1 MPPQIKGLPE
11 DSSSVPKTAGSMGWL
26 KLAKILLF
34 APYFLVVAWDGLKA
48 PFAADDMQAIH
59 TYWHPSPL
67 RLLTSQFLIWRGYWR
82 PMVGFFYLPIFRVWG
97 LNPAPYH
104 AVLLL
109 LLAIGAYQLYRFARA
124 LGSGEL
130 PAAIAALIACYHG
143 GLANLYYN
151 TVYVGDVLCGVFY
164 WAAFAHY
171 ARIRATGRLPSRG
184 QTAAFL
190 GLYLCALNSKEIAVT
205 MPVMLLAYEWLYHK
219 PPPLPWKEFAGWL
232 RGPGRVLCLAGL
244 LNVVYI
250 YGKAFGPYG
259 LMKEPAY
266 KPVLSWERIADFQ
279 VRYLSNIFYQVNRL
293 DGLAT
298 CALWLIVTYF
308 AWRRNRPI
316 LRFCWVYVV
325 LAPLPI
331 EFLIGRDQANLYVTL
346 AGWAVFAATLFVD
359 CLPGAARVLSGEP
372 LLRRLGQPRLRAM
385 LALAGMI
392 VLAWGTWN
400 YEQTWVVSA
409 IPKLSPLTAE
419 VLAQFRAMNPR
430 VPRGA
435 TVVFLEDPWP
445 GGYDM
450 LFIAELWFG
459 DRNTHVYL
467 NQKQALT
474 PIQMA
479 NTDAVFTWKEGKLVR
494 VQ

>member
-1 MPPQIKGLPE
+1 MSPEIQGLPE
-11 DSSSVPKTAGSMGWL
+11 KASPVPKTAGSIRWRKPATIIL
-26 KLAKILLF
+26 FLA
-34 APYFLVVAWDGLKA
+34 YFLFVAWDGRKA
-48 PFAADDMQAIH
+48 PFAADDIQAIH
-59 TYWHPSPL
+59 TYWQPSPL
-67 RLLTSQFLIWRGYWR
+67 RLLTSQFLLWRGYWR
-82 PMVGFFYLPIFRVWG
+82 PMVGFFYLPIYEVWG

-109 LLAIGAYQLYRFARA
+109 LLAIGAYQLYRFASA

-151 TVYVGDVLCGVFY
+151 TVFVGDVLCGIFY
-164 WAAFAHY
+164 WAAFAYY
-171 ARIRATGRLPSRG
+171 ARIRASGRLLNGG

-205 MPVMLLAYEWLYHK
+205 MPVMLLAYEWLYRR
-219 PPPLPWKEFAGWL
+219 PPPLRWKEVAGWL

-244 LNVVYI
+244 LNVVCI
-250 YGKAFGPYG
+250 YGKAFGQYG
-259 LMKEPAY
+259 LMKNPAY
-266 KPVLSWERIADFQ
+266 RPVYSWARFADFQ
-279 VRYLSNIFYQVNRL
+279 ERYLSNIFYRLDRL

-298 CALWLIVTYF
+298 CALWLVITYF

-316 LRFCWVYVV
+316 LRFCWIYVV
-325 LAPLPI
+325 LAPVPI
-331 EFLIGRDQANLYVTL
+331 EFLEGRGQANLNVTL
-346 AGWAVFAATLFVD
+346 AGWAVLAAALFVD
-359 CLPGAARVLSGEP
+359 WLPGAARVLSGEP
-372 LLRRLGQPRLRAM
+372 LLRRLGEPRLRAL

-392 VLAWGTWN
+392 AIAWGTWS
-400 YEQTWVVSA
+400 YKETWVVPT

-430 VPRGA
+430 VRPGA

-445 GGYDM
+445 AGYDM
-450 LFIAELWFG
+450 SLIAELWFG
-459 DRNTHVYL
+459 DRKTHVYL
-467 NQKQALT
+467 KQKQALT
-474 PIQMA
+474 PIQIA
-479 NTDAVFTWKEGKLVR
+479 HADAVFSWKDGRLVR